1 MCAYRSIH
9 RIPFAR
15 WTALYRTLDPETL
28 VTGALALRV
37 KAGGRGLAF
46 RRSIEAALVQRGTR
60 TESVQPLVEAYPSL
74 PFSYPS
80 YVRCIMVRD
89 WSVAGSSA
97 SNASTRVAYY

>member
-1 MCAYRSIH
+1 MRTESIH

-60 TESVQPLVEAYPSL
+60 TESVQPLVEASL
-74 PFSYPS
+74 SFTGSRFHTLPTFVVS
-80 YVRCIMVRD
+80 
-89 WSVAGSSA
+89 WSVTGQWLVVARV
-97 SNASTRVAYY
+97 TRLLA